1 MKLPDPPDGL
11 ILVPL
16 PKACLLLTAREYVS
30 GLRRGKWW
38 KRRQRELAR
47 ETATEGAHHGD

>member
-1 MKLPDPPDGL
+1 MRVPSDPPDGL

-16 PKACLLLTAREYVS
+16 PKAVLLLTAREYVS

-38 KRRQRELAR
+38 KRRQAMLQR
-47 ETATEGAHHGD
+47 ETAKRH